1 MAEVV
6 PYRFY
11 RDPGTKRIYS
21 LFSSYI
27 PGGAVLVEE
36 GFTIK
41 WPDGTY
47 GCGRKPF
54 ATKAEAEAYLKKMPK
69 GFTGMHAVGN

>member
-1 MAEVV
+1 MAEII
-6 PYRFY
+6 PFRFY
-11 RDPGTKRIYS
+11 EDPRGVRYS
-21 LFSSYI
+21 LFTSWK
-27 PGGAVLVEE
+27 PADAVLVEK

-54 ATKAEAEAYLKKMPK
+54 ETVGEAEAYLKKMPK
-69 GFTGMHAVGN
+69 NFSGMQALGS

>member
-1 MAEVV
+1 MAEII

-11 RDPGTKRIYS
+11 EDPKGVRYS
-21 LFSSYI
+21 LFTAWK
-27 PGGAVLVEE
+27 PADAALVER
-36 GFTIK
+36 GFTIR

-54 ATKAEAEAYLKKMPK
+54 ASVAEAEAYLAKVPK
-69 GFTGMHAVGN
+69 NFPGMSVMSS